1 MNSNKNTLKVFAYSY
16 LIFLYAPVLLLP
28 IFAFNDS
35 TIISFPLNSFTFEWF
50 AGLTQETYLQES
62 LKNSLFVAIST
73 SILSTC
79 LGILASRASARYEF
93 FGKKSILSFLILPL
107 FLPEI
112 IVGVALLVVLM
123 QLGLPL
129 SLWTV
134 ILGHTLVCTPFSIA
148 ILNSAFANMDMSLEE
163 ASLDLGETR
172 FGTFK
177 RVILPM
183 VSPGLISSLLI
194 CFTISLDEFI
204 IAFFLTG
211 TETTLPVYIWGQL
224 RFPAKLP
231 GVMALGF
238 LMLLLSLVLLSLFE
252 YFRRR
257 MNRSAEDKTN
267 VQFDNLFKT

>member
-1 MNSNKNTLKVFAYSY
+1 
-16 LIFLYAPVLLLP
+16 
-28 IFAFNDS
+28 
-35 TIISFPLNSFTFEWF
+35 
-50 AGLTQETYLQES
+50 
-62 LKNSLFVAIST
+62 
-73 SILSTC
+73 
-79 LGILASRASARYEF
+79 
-93 FGKKSILSFLILPL
+93 
-107 FLPEI
+107 
-112 IVGVALLVVLM
+112 
-123 QLGLPL
+123 
-129 SLWTV
+129 
-134 ILGHTLVCTPFSIA
+134 
-148 ILNSAFANMDMSLEE
+148 MDMSLEE

-183 VSPGLISSLLI
+183 VSPGLIASFLI

-238 LMLLLSLVLLSLFE
+238 LMLLLSLVLLLLVEF
-252 YFRRR
+252 FRRR

>member
-1 MNSNKNTLKVFAYSY
+1 MKSYNNKFKVFAYSY
-16 LIFLYAPVLLLP
+16 LLFLYSPVLLLP

-35 TIISFPLNSFTFEWF
+35 TIISFPLKSFTFKWF
-50 AGLTQETYLQES
+50 AGLAEETYLHES
-62 LKNSLFVAIST
+62 LKNSIFVAIST
-73 SILSTC
+73 SILSTS
-79 LGILASRASARYEF
+79 LGILASRASARYDF
-93 FGKKSILSFLILPL
+93 FGKKSIFSFLMLPL

-123 QLGLPL
+123 QLGLSL
-129 SLWTV
+129 TLWTV
-134 ILGHTLVCTPFSIA
+134 ILGHTLICTPFSIA
-148 ILNSAFANMDMSLEE
+148 ILNSSFANMDMSLEE

-183 VSPGLISSLLI
+183 VTPGLISSLLI

-238 LMLLLSLVLLSLFE
+238 LMLLLSLILLSLFE

-257 MNRSAEDKTN
+257 NYRKTDDQASL
-267 VQFDNLFKT
+267 QFGNLFKS

>member
-1 MNSNKNTLKVFAYSY
+1 MIFGY
-16 LIFLYAPVLLLP
+16 LLFLYLPVLLLP

-35 TIISFPLNSFTFEWF
+35 TIISFPLNSFTFKWF
-50 AGLTQETYLQES
+50 AGLTEETYLHES

-79 LGILASRASARYEF
+79 LGILASRASARYDF

-123 QLGLPL
+123 QLGLAL
-129 SLWTV
+129 TLWTV
-134 ILGHTLVCTPFSIA
+134 ILGHTLICTPFSIA

-183 VSPGLISSLLI
+183 VTPGLISSILI

-238 LMLLLSLVLLSLFE
+238 LMLLLSLILLLLVE
-252 YFRRR
+252 YFRRL
-257 MNRSAEDKTN
+257 MNRTIDGQAD
-267 VQFDNLFKT
+267 VQFGNLFKT

>member
-1 MNSNKNTLKVFAYSY
+1 LNSNKKFQIFAYTY
-16 LIFLYAPVLLLP
+16 LLFLYLPVLLLP

-35 TIISFPLNSFTFEWF
+35 TIISFPLNNFTFKWF
-50 AGLTQETYLQES
+50 IGLTEETYLHES

-73 SILSTC
+73 SIISTC
-79 LGILASRASARYEF
+79 LGILASRASARYDF

-123 QLGLPL
+123 QLGLSL
-129 SLWTV
+129 TLWTV
-134 ILGHTLVCTPFSIA
+134 ILGHTLICTPFSIA

-183 VSPGLISSLLI
+183 VTPGLISSILI

-211 TETTLPVYIWGQL
+211 TDTTLPVYIWGQL
-224 RFPAKLP
+224 RFPSKLP

-238 LMLLLSLVLLSLFE
+238 LMLLLSLLLLSLFE

-257 MNRSAEDKTN
+257 TNRIIDDQAN
-267 VQFDNLFKT
+267 LQFGNLFKS